1 MRNGTGMIAS
11 RNTDKEEI
19 RDAASSSPFE
29 GVSPIGAVAMETS
42 AANPAGGVH
51 SDAVAGETPVASSA
65 PGEAKH
71 PGAVNV
77 TASSTSHN
85 RTHESSATLI
95 FSSVVFNLLEP
106 LDHNL
111 AF

>member
-51 SDAVAGETPVASSA
+51 SDAVAGETPVASSDQ
-65 PGEAKH
+65 ERRNIQ
-71 PGAVNV
+71 VL
-77 TASSTSHN
+77 SM
-85 RTHESSATLI
+85 
-95 FSSVVFNLLEP
+95 
-106 LDHNL
+106 
-111 AF
+111 